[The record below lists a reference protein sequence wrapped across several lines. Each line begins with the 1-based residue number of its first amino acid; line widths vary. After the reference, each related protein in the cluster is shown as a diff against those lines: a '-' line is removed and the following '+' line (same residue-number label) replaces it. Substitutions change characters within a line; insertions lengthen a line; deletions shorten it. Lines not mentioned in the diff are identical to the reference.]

1 MENKI
6 TKEDMQNYIAENNQ
20 DVTIEADIFGKK
32 IDLTIKRYCG
42 IDDKQHIAEG
52 VASFCFNED
61 GEFAPAVF
69 EFAFRYTVALYC
81 TNLFESVDGLDSEIV
96 DAILFQTNIY
106 EVIASHVDGLRQLR
120 NSSLAYVE
128 YKKNRSKWDDVAD
141 AIVEF
146 VKGVRPLNDDDFANI
161 SKIAESFGKIDSKET
176 IAKII
181 DYETLKGRIKEDKTN
196 EVSPEADKTE
206 K

>member
-1 MENKI
+1 M
-6 TKEDMQNYIAENNQ
+6 
-20 DVTIEADIFGKK
+20 
-32 IDLTIKRYCG
+32 
-42 IDDKQHIAEG
+42 
-52 VASFCFNED
+52 
-61 GEFAPAVF
+61 
-69 EFAFRYTVALYC
+69 
-81 TNLFESVDGLDSEIV
+81 
-96 DAILFQTNIY
+96 
-106 EVIASHVDGLRQLR
+106 
-120 NSSLAYVE
+120 E

-161 SKIAESFGKIDSKET
+161 SKIAESFGKIDIKET

-206 K
+206 E